1 MKRLLALCAAALL
14 AASSAPSFG
23 ESAVPAAENADGRVI
38 IVPNKKKKP
47 RKEPLPKRKLTDRE
61 FRQALARRLYG
72 KIRVVSIGEDAKV
85 RVVGIGEDLRVRVVS
100 IGENS
105 PGLWRYVD
113 IGEDFKIRFVDIGE
127 DITVRFVSIGEGP
140 SN

>member
-23 ESAVPAAENADGRVI
+23 ESAVPAAAENADGRVI

-85 RVVGIGEDLRVRVVS
+85 RVVGIGED
-100 IGENS
+100 
-105 PGLWRYVD
+105 
-113 IGEDFKIRFVDIGE
+113 FKIRFVDIGE